1 MAELKTV
8 PTDLSIDDWLLT
20 LKPEKQKDAIELIK
34 LMEEVTNEAPVIWG
48 NNMIGF
54 GKKHLVYASGRE
66 IDYFLLG
73 FGMRKKAITIYLSI
87 EVNKKVFEE
96 LGKHTKGVG
105 CLYINQLADINKEEL
120 KKILIESVQY
130 MKSLS

>member
-8 PTDLSIDDWLLT
+8 PTNLSIDDWLLT

-105 CLYINQLADINKEEL
+105 CLYINQMADINKEEL
-120 KKILIESVQY
+120 KKILIDSVQY

>member
-8 PTDLSIDDWLLT
+8 PTDLSVDSWLDSLQVDKRRDA
-20 LKPEKQKDAIELIK
+20 LKLIQMMQEITK
-34 LMEEVTNEAPVIWG
+34 EEPVIWG
-48 NNMIGF
+48 SNMIGF
-54 GKKHLVYASGRE
+54 GNTHLTYASGRE

-87 EVNKKVFEE
+87 EVNKKVFEN

-105 CLYINQLADINKEEL
+105 CLYINQLSDINQDEL
-120 KKILIESVQY
+120 KKIMIESFNH

>member
-8 PTDLSIDDWLLT
+8 PTNLSIDDWLLT
-20 LKPEKQKDAIELIK
+20 LKPEKQKDAIELIQ

-105 CLYINQLADINKEEL
+105 CLYINQMADINKEEL
-120 KKILIESVQY
+120 KKILIDSVQY

>member
-8 PTDLSIDDWLLT
+8 PTNLSIDDWLLT
-20 LKPEKQKDAIELIK
+20 LKPEKQKDAIELIQ

-105 CLYINQLADINKEEL
+105 CLYINQMADINKEEL

-130 MKSLS
+130 MKTLS

>member
-20 LKPEKQKDAIELIK
+20 LKLEKQKDAIELIQ

-105 CLYINQLADINKEEL
+105 CLYINQMADINKEEL
-120 KKILIESVQY
+120 KKILIDSVQY

>member
-8 PTDLSIDDWLLT
+8 PTDLSVDSWLDSLQVDKRRDA
-20 LKPEKQKDAIELIK
+20 LKLIQ
-34 LMEEVTNEAPVIWG
+34 MMQEVTEEVPVIWG
-48 NNMIGF
+48 SNMIGF
-54 GKKHLVYASGRE
+54 GKTHLTYASGRE

-87 EVNKKVFEE
+87 EVNKKVFEN

-105 CLYINQLADINKEEL
+105 CLYINQLSDINQDEL
-120 KKILIESVQY
+120 KKIMIESFNH

>member
-20 LKPEKQKDAIELIK
+20 LKPEKQKDAIELIQ

-66 IDYFLLG
+66 IDYFLVG

-105 CLYINQLADINKEEL
+105 CLYINQMADINKEEL
-120 KKILIESVQY
+120 KKILIDSVQY

>member
-8 PTDLSIDDWLLT
+8 PTNLSIDDWLLT